1 MMFFCLLFFAS
12 NYKMSEVEEDP
23 QEYISIDPETLAIV
37 DRFSGGE
44 ADVKNRSQKLVHLIV
59 PEGMHPSCIVVEK
72 EAGEF
77 VIKPNGKVP
86 LSESEIAMKELR
98 RTRNGMLKACD
109 WILSISDSPFSPEK
123 IEEWRIYRQQ
133 LRDLPGTVDD
143 PLNPVWP
150 VEPSKK

>member
-1 MMFFCLLFFAS
+1 
-12 NYKMSEVEEDP
+12 MSSERDEHMH
-23 QEYISIDPETLAIV
+23 EYISVNPETLAIV

-59 PEGMHPSCIVVEK
+59 PEGMHPSCVIVEK
-72 EAGEF
+72 DEAGEF

-109 WILSISDSPFSPEK
+109 WILSIQDSPFSEEK
-123 IEEWRIYRQQ
+123 IEEWRVYRQA
-133 LRDLPGTVDD
+133 LRDFPSTVAD
-143 PLNPVWP
+143 PLDFVWP
-150 VEPSKK
+150 TPPSKS